1 MSSPS
6 TFECFGLVIHGYNAD
21 EALKRIDQNISEGR
35 ASMIVTANPEILLE
49 AKNNSAYWNVLRQA
63 DLRLV
68 DGIALKFA
76 GWLAGTN
83 PKRLTGVDLAE
94 RLLQESV
101 QRGWKVALLGAG
113 PGVADKAAWDIRKAY
128 PELSVLSEQGGKV
141 GKDGEDDETGADAR
155 FRLTQYA
162 PDVLFVALSFPGQ
175 ESWIA
180 RYLADFPSVKIAI
193 GVGGTFDYWAGE
205 KKRAPKFLQSI
216 GLEWLWRLIKE
227 PSRWKRIVRAVI
239 IFPFVYLFS

>member
-6 TFECFGLVIHGYNAD
+6 TFECFGLVIHGYGAD

-35 ASMIVTANPEILLE
+35 ATMIVTANPEILLE
-49 AKNNSAYWNVLRQA
+49 AKKNTAYWNVLRQA

-68 DGIALKFA
+68 DGVALTFV
-76 GWLAGTN
+76 GWLSGINT
-83 PKRLTGVDLAE
+83 KRLTGVDFAE
-94 RLLQESV
+94 RLLQEAV
-101 QRGWKVALLGAG
+101 RRGWRVALIGAG

-141 GKDGEDDETGADAR
+141 KKNGEDDEAGAEAR

-162 PDVLFVALSFPGQ
+162 PDLLLVALSFPGQ

-180 RYLADFPSVKIAI
+180 RYLADFPSVKVAI
-193 GVGGTFDYWAGE
+193 GIGGTFDYWAGD
-205 KKRAPKFLQSI
+205 KQRAPHLLRTF
-216 GLEWLWRLIKE
+216 GLEWLWRLVKE
-227 PSRWKRIVRAVI
+227 PSRWKRIIRAVI
-239 IFPFVYLFS
+239 VFPVKYLFS